1 MDSYYKYHV
10 FFCLNQRDPGAERP
24 SCANCNAQAM
34 QEHAKKRVKQL
45 GLAGP
50 GQVRINKAGCLERCE
65 LGPALVVY
73 PEGVWYTYVDESD
86 IDEIVDSHLVNG
98 KDRRASENRSINL
111 AMNVH
116 TKKYLIDGPVG
127 KIEVALDLPDDMRE
141 NGAAPRG
148 IALVAHPHPLFG
160 GTMDNKVAQTLARTL
175 VQLNYVTYRS
185 NFRGVGETQGEH
197 DAGIGERDDLRAVLD
212 HMRAQAG
219 QGDLPLVLA
228 GFSFGTFVLSH
239 VAAKLREEGQAIERI
254 VFVGTAASRWE
265 VAPVPE
271 NTLVI
276 HGETDETVPIQSV
289 YDWARP
295 QELPVVVIPGAEHF
309 LHRKL
314 HVLKRI
320 IVDAWR

>member
-1 MDSYYKYHV
+1 
-10 FFCLNQRDPGAERP
+10 
-24 SCANCNAQAM
+24 
-34 QEHAKKRVKQL
+34 
-45 GLAGP
+45 
-50 GQVRINKAGCLERCE
+50 
-65 LGPALVVY
+65 
-73 PEGVWYTYVDESD
+73 
-86 IDEIVDSHLVNG
+86 
-98 KDRRASENRSINL
+98 
-111 AMNVH
+111 MNVH
-116 TKKYLIDGPVG
+116 TQNFLIDGPVG
-127 KIEVALDLPDDMRE
+127 KIEVALDLPDAVRE
-141 NGAAPRG
+141 TGAAPRG

-185 NFRGVGETQGEH
+185 NFRGVGQTQGEH
-197 DAGIGERDDLRAVLD
+197 DNGHGERDDLLAVLD
-212 HMRAQAG
+212 HMRAQSGYA
-219 QGDLPLVLA
+219 DLPLVLA

-239 VAAKLREEGQAIERI
+239 VVQQLREAGKEIERV

-276 HGETDETVPIQSV
+276 HGETDDTVPIQSV

-314 HVLKRI
+314 HILKRI
-320 IVDAWR
+320 IVDAWH

>member
-1 MDSYYKYHV
+1 
-10 FFCLNQRDPGAERP
+10 
-24 SCANCNAQAM
+24 
-34 QEHAKKRVKQL
+34 
-45 GLAGP
+45 
-50 GQVRINKAGCLERCE
+50 
-65 LGPALVVY
+65 
-73 PEGVWYTYVDESD
+73 
-86 IDEIVDSHLVNG
+86 
-98 KDRRASENRSINL
+98 
-111 AMNVH
+111 MNVH
-116 TKKYLIDGPVG
+116 TRKFLIDGPVG
-127 KIEVALDLPDDMRE
+127 KIEVAVDLPDDVRE

-197 DAGIGERDDLRAVLD
+197 DKGIGERDDLRAVLD
-212 HMRAQAG
+212 YMRAQPG
-219 QGDLPLVLA
+219 QRDLPLVLA

-239 VAAKLREEGQAIERI
+239 VAARLREEGSATERM
-254 VFVGTAASRWE
+254 VFVGTAASNWE

-276 HGETDETVPIQSV
+276 HGETDETVPIASV

-314 HVLKRI
+314 HILKRI
-320 IVDAWR
+320 VSDAWR

>member
-1 MDSYYKYHV
+1 M
-10 FFCLNQRDPGAERP
+10 
-24 SCANCNAQAM
+24 NA
-34 QEHAKKRVKQL
+34 
-45 GLAGP
+45 
-50 GQVRINKAGCLERCE
+50 
-65 LGPALVVY
+65 
-73 PEGVWYTYVDESD
+73 
-86 IDEIVDSHLVNG
+86 
-98 KDRRASENRSINL
+98 
-111 AMNVH
+111 H
-116 TKKYLIDGPVG
+116 TQKFLIDGPVG
-127 KIEVALDLPDDMRE
+127 KIEVALDLPDGE
-141 NGAAPRG
+141 PRG

-160 GTMDNKVAQTLARTL
+160 GSMDNKVAQTLTRTL

-197 DAGIGERDDLRAVLD
+197 DNGIGERDDLRAVLD
-212 HMRAQAG
+212 FMRAQPG
-219 QGDLPLVLA
+219 QAELPLVLA

-239 VAAKLREEGQAIERI
+239 VAARLREEGRAIERI

-265 VAPVPE
+265 VAPVPD

-276 HGETDETVPIQSV
+276 HGENDDTVPIQSV

-314 HVLKRI
+314 HILKRV

>member
-1 MDSYYKYHV
+1 
-10 FFCLNQRDPGAERP
+10 
-24 SCANCNAQAM
+24 
-34 QEHAKKRVKQL
+34 
-45 GLAGP
+45 
-50 GQVRINKAGCLERCE
+50 
-65 LGPALVVY
+65 
-73 PEGVWYTYVDESD
+73 
-86 IDEIVDSHLVNG
+86 
-98 KDRRASENRSINL
+98 
-111 AMNVH
+111 MNVH
-116 TKKYLIDGPVG
+116 TQKFLIDGPVG
-127 KIEVALDLPDDMRE
+127 KIEMALDVPDAVRE
-141 NGAAPRG
+141 EGAAPRG

-160 GTMDNKVAQTLARTL
+160 GSMDNKVAVTLARTL

-197 DAGIGERDDLRAVLD
+197 DNGHGERDDLLAVLD
-212 HMRAQAG
+212 YMRAQPG
-219 QGDLPLVLA
+219 QADLPLVLA

-239 VAAKLREEGQAIERI
+239 VAKALAEAGKEIERI

-276 HGETDETVPIQSV
+276 HGETDDTVPIASV

-314 HVLKRI
+314 HILKRI

>member
-1 MDSYYKYHV
+1 
-10 FFCLNQRDPGAERP
+10 
-24 SCANCNAQAM
+24 
-34 QEHAKKRVKQL
+34 
-45 GLAGP
+45 
-50 GQVRINKAGCLERCE
+50 
-65 LGPALVVY
+65 
-73 PEGVWYTYVDESD
+73 
-86 IDEIVDSHLVNG
+86 
-98 KDRRASENRSINL
+98 
-111 AMNVH
+111 MNVH
-116 TKKYLIDGPVG
+116 TRKYLIDGPVG
-127 KIEVALDLPDDMRE
+127 KIEVALDLPDEMRE

-185 NFRGVGETQGEH
+185 NFRGVGQTDGEH
-197 DAGIGERDDLRAVLD
+197 DAGIGERDDLRAVLE
-212 HMRAQAG
+212 HMRTEG
-219 QGDLPLVLA
+219 EYGDLPLVLA

-239 VAAKLREEGQAIERI
+239 VAAALVDEGREIERV

-276 HGETDETVPIQSV
+276 HGELDETVPIQSV

-295 QELPVVVIPGAEHF
+295 QELPLVVIPGAEHF

-320 IVDAWR
+320 